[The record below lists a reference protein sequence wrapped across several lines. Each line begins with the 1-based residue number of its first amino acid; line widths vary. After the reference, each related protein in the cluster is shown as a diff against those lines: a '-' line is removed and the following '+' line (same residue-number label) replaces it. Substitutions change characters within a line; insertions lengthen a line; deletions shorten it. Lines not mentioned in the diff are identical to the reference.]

1 MGVALTASLKVDG
14 IARAQFVRLCALAAL
29 AYCSYAICRTPLLP
43 LLARDLGADAPA
55 VGLVVGASTLT
66 GIAIKLPA
74 GALSDVVGRR
84 TLLIAG
90 ALVFATMP
98 FTYLGVASV
107 AVLIGLRFVHGLAT
121 AIVGPV
127 ASATV
132 SEIAPTDRRGA
143 WLSTYGAVQGAGQAL
158 GPVVGGYLLAMGVYD
173 LAFLTAGV
181 MAAAT
186 PLIAAGWPATVPVRD
201 AKPKIAAFGQGIR
214 EVCGHPLILVTSL
227 AQAGQ
232 LALNSSLNAF
242 LPLFARDMLH
252 VGPAQ
257 LGWLF
262 AIQTTTTLATR
273 PVMGALSDR
282 VGRLRLIIAG
292 LATCS
297 TSVTAVSFATS
308 PALLVG
314 GMVVY
319 AIGVASTTSATSAL
333 ITDLARRARYGAAHG
348 VFGTLYDVGD
358 AFGPIAAGF
367 LVAAVGYGGTF
378 RTMAALA
385 LACGAMFYAVSRQL
399 PVEGRG
405 IVIPGGR

>member
-1 MGVALTASLKVDG
+1 MAVAMTAPLHVGAS
-14 IARAQFVRLCALAAL
+14 ARGRFRRLCVLAVL

-43 LLARDLGADAPA
+43 LLARDLGADAPT

-66 GIAIKLPA
+66 GIAVKLPA

-90 ALVFATMP
+90 TLVFATMP

-107 AVLIGLRFVHGLAT
+107 GLLIGLRFVHGLAT

-132 SEIAPTDRRGA
+132 SELAPAERRA
-143 WLSTYGAVQGAGQAL
+143 TWLSTYSTVQGAGQAL
-158 GPVVGGYLLAMGVYD
+158 GPIIGGYLLATGRYD
-173 LAFLTAGV
+173 LAFLTAGL
-181 MAAAT
+181 MALAT
-186 PLIAAGWPATVPVRD
+186 PLIAAGWPSTASEGE
-201 AKPKIAAFGQGIR
+201 AKPGLAAFGQGIR

-232 LALNSSLNAF
+232 LALSSSLNAF

-252 VGPAQ
+252 LGPAQ

-262 AIQTTTTLATR
+262 AVQTITTLAMR
-273 PVMGALSDR
+273 PVMGAVSDR
-282 VGRLRLIIAG
+282 VGRPRVIVAGIAI
-292 LATCS
+292 CS
-297 TSVTAVSFATS
+297 ASITAVPFVTS
-308 PALLVG
+308 PPVLVG
-314 GMVVY
+314 AMVVY

-333 ITDLARRARYGAAHG
+333 ITDLTRKARYGAAHG
-348 VFGTLYDVGD
+348 VFGTIYDVGD
-358 AFGPIAAGF
+358 ACGPITAGF
-367 LVAAVGYGGTF
+367 LVAAVGYGGAF

-385 LACGAMFYAVSRQL
+385 LACAAIFHIVSRER
-399 PVEGRG
+399 PR
-405 IVIPGGR
+405 

>member
-1 MGVALTASLKVDG
+1 M
-14 IARAQFVRLCALAAL
+14 RLCVLAAL

-43 LLARDLGADAPA
+43 LLARDLGADAPT

-66 GIAIKLPA
+66 GIAVKLPA

-90 ALVFATMP
+90 TLVFATMP
-98 FTYLGVASV
+98 FTYLGVACV
-107 AVLIGLRFVHGLAT
+107 AWLIGLRFVHGLAT

-132 SEIAPTDRRGA
+132 SELAPAAHRAT
-143 WLSTYGAVQGAGQAL
+143 WLSTYSTAQGAGQVL
-158 GPVVGGYLLAMGVYD
+158 GPIIGGYLLAAGRYD
-173 LAFLTAGV
+173 LAFLTAGL
-181 MAAAT
+181 MALAT
-186 PLIAAGWPATVPVRD
+186 PLIAAGWPTTASKGEATTGL
-201 AKPKIAAFGQGIR
+201 AAFGQGIR
-214 EVCGHPLILVTSL
+214 EVGGHPLILATSL
-227 AQAGQ
+227 AQAGL

-252 VGPAQ
+252 FGPAQ

-262 AIQTTTTLATR
+262 AAQTTTTLAMR
-273 PVMGALSDR
+273 PVMGAVSDR
-282 VGRLRLIIAG
+282 VGRRRLIIAG

-297 TSVTAVSFATS
+297 ACVTAVSFATS

-333 ITDLARRARYGAAHG
+333 VTDLARKSSYGAAHG
-348 VFGTLYDVGD
+348 VFGTIYDVGD

-367 LVAAVGYGGTF
+367 LVAVVGYGGAF
-378 RTMAALA
+378 RTMAAFA
-385 LACGAMFYAVSRQL
+385 LICAVIFHTVSRPL
-399 PVEGRG
+399 PR
-405 IVIPGGR
+405 

>member
-1 MGVALTASLKVDG
+1 MAVAMTAPLHVG
-14 IARAQFVRLCALAAL
+14 ATARGRFLRLCVLATL

-43 LLARDLGADAPA
+43 LLARHLGADAPT

-66 GIAIKLPA
+66 GIAVKLPA

-90 ALVFATMP
+90 TLVFATMP

-107 AVLIGLRFVHGLAT
+107 GWLIGLRFAHGIAT

-132 SEIAPTDRRGA
+132 SDLAPADRRA
-143 WLSTYGAVQGAGQAL
+143 TWLSTYSAMQGVGQAL
-158 GPVVGGYLLAMGVYD
+158 GPIIGGYLLAIGRYD
-173 LAFLTAGV
+173 LAFVTAGLI
-181 MAAAT
+181 ALAT
-186 PLIAAGWPATVPVRD
+186 PLIAASWPPTAAEGE
-201 AKPKIAAFGQGIR
+201 AKARLSAFGQGIR
-214 EVCGHPLILVTSL
+214 EVCGHPPILVTSL

-232 LALNSSLNAF
+232 LTLNSSLNAF

-252 VGPAQ
+252 FGPAQ

-262 AIQTTTTLATR
+262 AVQTLTTLAMR
-273 PVMGALSDR
+273 PVMGAVSDR
-282 VGRLRLIIAG
+282 VGRRRLIVAG

-297 TSVTAVSFATS
+297 ASVTAVSFATS
-308 PALLVG
+308 PPVLVG
-314 GMVVY
+314 AMVVY
-319 AIGVASTTSATSAL
+319 ALGLASTTSATSAL
-333 ITDLARRARYGAAHG
+333 ITDLTRQARYGAAHG
-348 VFGTLYDVGD
+348 VFGTIYDVGD

-378 RTMAALA
+378 RTMAALTLGCA
-385 LACGAMFYAVSRQL
+385 VVFYAVSRDL
-399 PVEGRG
+399 PT
-405 IVIPGGR
+405 